1 MSSLGLMGG
10 VALPHAL
17 GIKLTL
23 NPLDEQ
29 LSIHLEL
36 GFLSSLPD
44 FAFSNLNLLIG
55 EALGHYCNQKPEGS
69 SPHITVMP

>member
-1 MSSLGLMGG
+1 MDG

-23 NPLDEQ
+23 NPLDEP

-36 GFLSSLPD
+36 GLP
-44 FAFSNLNLLIG
+44 F
-55 EALGHYCNQKPEGS
+55 
-69 SPHITVMP
+69 